1 LIRSFGGQSGA
12 CFAAAH
18 AAASFTLRHGIQ
30 GMNQS
35 SILVV
40 DDEPGAAERLCA
52 YLQRCGYR
60 VFAAADGAA
69 MQRQLAAHSID
80 LVLLDLMLP
89 ASAGLGLAQSLRAKS
104 RVPLIML
111 TARCTPADRVI
122 GLELGADDYMSK
134 PFEPTELIARIRS
147 VLRRSRA
154 DAAAARQNVNSV
166 SFDGWRLQHQ
176 ERRLTSPAGQDVA
189 LSAAEYQLLATFLRS
204 PRQVIGRAQL
214 MSQARGRALQAV
226 DRSIDLLVSRLR
238 QKLQGEGGA
247 AELIK
252 TVRGAGYVFSPSQVR
267 ESGAWQH

>member
-1 LIRSFGGQSGA
+1 MEFK
-12 CFAAAH
+12 
-18 AAASFTLRHGIQ
+18 
-30 GMNQS
+30 N
-35 SILVV
+35 ILVV
-40 DDEPGAAERLCA
+40 DDEPGATERLCA
-52 YLQRCGYR
+52 HLQRSGYR
-60 VFAAADGAA
+60 VFVAADGAA

-89 ASAGLGLAQSLRAKS
+89 ASAGLGVARSLRASS

-111 TARCTPADRVI
+111 TARCTPADRII

-134 PFEPTELIARIRS
+134 PFAPAELIARIRS

-154 DAAAARQNVNSV
+154 DAAAARQNVSSV
-166 SFDGWRLQHQ
+166 CFDGWQLQHD
-176 ERRLTSPAGQDVA
+176 ERRLTSPAGLDVA

-204 PRQVIGRAQL
+204 PQQVIVRAQL

-238 QKLQGEGGA
+238 QKLRADGGPG
-247 AELIK
+247 ELIK
-252 TVRGAGYVFSPSQVR
+252 TVRGAGYVFNPRQLR

>member
-1 LIRSFGGQSGA
+1 MEFK
-12 CFAAAH
+12 
-18 AAASFTLRHGIQ
+18 
-30 GMNQS
+30 

-40 DDEPGAAERLCA
+40 DDEPGASERLCA

-60 VFAAADGAA
+60 VFLAADGAA
-69 MQRQLAAHSID
+69 MLRLMAAHSID

-89 ASAGLGLAQSLRAKS
+89 ASAGLELARSLRASS

-134 PFEPTELIARIRS
+134 PCVPAELVARIRS
-147 VLRRSRA
+147 VLRRCRA

-189 LSAAEYQLLATFLRS
+189 LSAAEYQLLATFLRA
-204 PRQVIGRAQL
+204 PQQVMVRAQL
-214 MSQARGRALQAV
+214 LSQARGRAPQAG

-238 QKLQGEGGA
+238 QKLQADGGPG
-247 AELIK
+247 ELIK
-252 TVRGAGYVFSPSQVR
+252 TVRGAGYVFNPRQLR